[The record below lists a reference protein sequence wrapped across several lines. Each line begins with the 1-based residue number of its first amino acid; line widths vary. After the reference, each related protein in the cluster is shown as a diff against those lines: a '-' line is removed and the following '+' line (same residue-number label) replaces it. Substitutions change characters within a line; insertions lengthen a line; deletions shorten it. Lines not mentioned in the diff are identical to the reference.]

1 MDLDVEA
8 RFLSVLRTAALYDP
22 DALFITGDCCAQ
34 EPVASVYTRMAP
46 LTERLGVPVHIIPG
60 NHDDRAMLRASF
72 DLPGQDQEPICYE
85 RTIGQEVFLFLDT
98 STGKVGDNQLD
109 WLEAA
114 LASRRNANVVMHH
127 PPIPCGVEHMDAK
140 YPLLATER
148 LLHLL
153 THDGSR
159 RRIFC
164 GHYHASRTVM
174 YRNLEVYLC
183 PPTSFFIDPRG
194 TNFHLQHR
202 PPGFLL
208 LEWPG
213 NGQFRCADIVVE
225 EGAYNSAGRLA
236 G

>member
-8 RFLSVLRTAALYDP
+8 RFLAVLREAAAYAP
-22 DALFITGDCCAQ
+22 DALFVTGDCCAQ

-46 LTERLGVPVHIIPG
+46 LIHSLGVPVYLIPG
-60 NHDDRAMLRASF
+60 NHDDRAMLRAAY
-72 DLPGQDQEPICYE
+72 DLPGKNQEPICYE
-85 RTIGQEVFLFLDT
+85 HTLGGETFLFLDS
-98 STGKVGDNQLD
+98 STGVVGDDQLN

-127 PPIPCGVEHMDAK
+127 PPIPCGVEHMDAM
-140 YPLLATER
+140 YPLRSPER

-153 THDGSR
+153 TRDGSR
-159 RRIFC
+159 HRIFC

-194 TNFHLQHR
+194 EGFKLQHR

-213 NGQFRCADIVVE
+213 NGQFRCTEIIVQATAD
-225 EGAYNSAGRLA
+225 NSAGQLA